1 MRKLRWGA
9 AVALVAGVL
18 SPGDAMAAGTPHTVI
33 ANPRPEIG
41 SLSDGADPTNHHCSA
56 SIVASPKGNIIVTA
70 AHCVAGK
77 RNVFFTPAYHD
88 GKAPYGTWQSAPGA
102 IYIDPGWAT
111 SHDIDGAGSP
121 YDYAFVVLQPRNGKN
136 VAEVTGASLN
146 LKTDATLPAGIQVVG
161 YPSTGNK
168 NYKDKPYLCDSTV
181 SRDGEYWETL
191 QCTGIPGGFS
201 GGPWILGG
209 AKDLVGVIGGK
220 GQNLPDTDP
229 RNYSVRFDGRVKAL
243 YDKAVASPVP
253 PGNGNLGY
261 PLGSGPLWKHADLIA
276 NGNFTGSTQLD
287 MIVKWSD
294 GEVTLYQGGPTTD
307 PQKPFIGE
315 TQLAA
320 PNSIWTH
327 AKGIATVNNGIV
339 VTWSDGEVSYYGAVT
354 KNGFSTDVQLAA
366 PNALWRDHAS
376 YIAGLGGDLV
386 VAWNDGETTLY
397 QGIAA
402 NGIHAERQL
411 VAPNGTWTHARSIS
425 GGNWVGSGTPDL
437 LVRWS
442 DGEFTIY
449 GDVAAAGLGQEHQV
463 EAPNSLWTNATVT
476 AGRGNAIIVRWIDG
490 EVSLYPD
497 VDGQLH
503 REIQLVA
510 P

>member
-1 MRKLRWGA
+1 MSRIRWVA
-9 AVALVAGVL
+9 AIALTAALLPPVTA
-18 SPGDAMAAGTPHTVI
+18 AAAGTPHTVV
-33 ANPRPEIG
+33 ADPRPEIG
-41 SLSDGADPTNHHCSA
+41 SLSDGPDPTNHHCSA

-77 RNVFFTPAYHD
+77 SRVYFTPGYHD
-88 GKAPYGTWQSAPGA
+88 GQAPYGTWESAA
-102 IYIDPGWAT
+102 TYIDPGWAT

-121 YDYAFVVLQPRNGKN
+121 YDYAFVVLHPRNGRN
-136 VAEVTGASLN
+136 VADVTGAALT
-146 LKTDATLPAGIQVVG
+146 LKTDATLPASMQVFG
-161 YPSTGNK
+161 YPSTGNP
-168 NYKDKPYLCDSTV
+168 NYKDKPYRCDSTV

-201 GGPWILGG
+201 GGPWIVGG
-209 AKDLVGVIGGK
+209 RDLIGVIGGK

-229 RNYSVRFDGRVKAL
+229 RNYSVRFDNRVKAL
-243 YDKAVASPVP
+243 YNKAVAAPVP

-261 PLGSGPLWKHADLIA
+261 PLGDGPLWKHADLITS
-276 NGNFTGSTQLD
+276 GDFTGSRQLD
-287 MIVKWSD
+287 MLVKWSD
-294 GEVTLYQGGPTTD
+294 GEVTLYQGGSTTD
-307 PQKPFIGE
+307 PQQPFVGE

-320 PNSIWTH
+320 PGGLWTH
-327 AKGIATVNNGIV
+327 AKGIATVNNGVV
-339 VTWSDGEVSYYGAVT
+339 VTWSDGEVTYYGTVG
-354 KNGFSTDVQLAA
+354 KNGFGNEVQLAA

-386 VAWNDGETTLY
+386 VVWSDGETTLY

-402 NGIHAERQL
+402 NGIHSERQL
-411 VAPNGTWTHARSIS
+411 AAPNGTWTHAQTIS
-425 GGNWVGSGTPDL
+425 GGNWVGAGTPDL

-442 DGEFTIY
+442 DGEFTVY

-463 EAPNSLWTNATVT
+463 EAPNELWTHATVT
-476 AGRGNAIIVRWIDG
+476 AGRGNAVLVRWSDG

-497 VDGQLH
+497 VDGHLH